1 MQLENAWRDSK
12 LRPFLDSLPE
22 CEYFIIEAVSIRA
35 LPDIIGVWRGLPF
48 YLEVKRSEDELG
60 CPRTKLQEYTLKKFE
75 KAGAFASFIYPE
87 NVQEILQ
94 ELIDMAI
101 CRGMITREE
110 KRDLLHRITDSF

>member
-1 MQLENAWRDSK
+1 MLENKWRDSK

-22 CEYFIIEAVSIRA
+22 CEYFIKEAVSIRA

-48 YLEVKRSEDELG
+48 YLEVKRSKDELG

-87 NVQEILQ
+87 NVREVLE
-94 ELIDMAI
+94 ELIATAI
-101 CRGMITREE
+101 CRDMITREE
-110 KRDLLHRITDSF
+110 KRELLNKIKDSF